1 MKVLITHKIPDII
14 TNLLGD
20 MRVEMN
26 NSDELLPAV
35 RFKQMAGDSD
45 AIICS
50 IHDIIDRP
58 IMEASPKLKVIA
70 VFGENTD
77 NIDINYAEH
86 RGIAVCST
94 KHILT
99 QSNAELGF
107 ALLMSAARN
116 IHISDRNL
124 RNNNFTNTSSVGV
137 DLYKKTIGFYG
148 FGNTGQAAAKI
159 ASGFSM
165 EIIYHSRE
173 RYKQGELIL
182 GATYASFDEL
192 LEWSDF
198 IMITEPVGY
207 STEPVFNINQFKMM
221 KKNAVIINISSNK
234 LINLNDLVS
243 ALDDDYIFSS
253 GIAIN
258 DTDTNKC
265 SILKKSEKIVL
276 YNNTSSYT
284 YETLEKMTQSC
295 SESIISVLHGGILPE
310 SAVNRPVHHI

>member
-26 NSDELLPAV
+26 NSEELLPAL

-50 IHDIIDRP
+50 THDIIDRP

-70 VFGENTD
+70 VFGENTE

-116 IHISDRNL
+116 INISDRNI
-124 RNNNFTNTSSVGV
+124 RNNNLTNISSIGV

-198 IMITEPVGY
+198 IMITEPVEYG
-207 STEPVFNINQFKMM
+207 TEQVFNLNEFKKM
-221 KKNAVIINISSNK
+221 KKNAVVVNISNYK
-234 LINLNDLVS
+234 LINIDDLITALND
-243 ALDDDYIFSS
+243 DIIFSS
-253 GIAIN
+253 GIAISN
-258 DTDTNKC
+258 IDTHKSN
-265 SILKKSEKIVL
+265 ILKKSDKIVL

-295 SESIISVLHGGILPE
+295 AESIINVLQGGILPE
-310 SAVNRPVHHI
+310 SAVNRPVYRI

>member
-26 NSDELLPAV
+26 NSEELLPAL

-50 IHDIIDRP
+50 THDIIDRP

-70 VFGENTD
+70 VFGENTE

-116 IHISDRNL
+116 INISDRNI
-124 RNNNFTNTSSVGV
+124 RNNNLTNISSIGV

-198 IMITEPVGY
+198 IMITEPVEYG
-207 STEPVFNINQFKMM
+207 TEQVFNINEFKKM
-221 KKNAVIINISSNK
+221 KKNAVVVNISNYK
-234 LINLNDLVS
+234 LINIDDLITALND
-243 ALDDDYIFSS
+243 DIIFSS
-253 GIAIN
+253 GIAISN
-258 DTDTNKC
+258 IDTHKSN
-265 SILKKSEKIVL
+265 ILKKSDKIVL

-295 SESIISVLHGGILPE
+295 AESIINVLQGGILPE
-310 SAVNRPVHHI
+310 SAVNRPVYRI

>member
-14 TNLLGD
+14 INLLGD

-26 NSDELLPAV
+26 NSEELLPAL

-50 IHDIIDRP
+50 THDIIDRP

-70 VFGENTD
+70 VFGENTE

-116 IHISDRNL
+116 INISDRNI
-124 RNNNFTNTSSVGV
+124 RNNNLTNISSIGV

-198 IMITEPVGY
+198 IMITEPVEYG
-207 STEPVFNINQFKMM
+207 TEQIFNINEFKKM
-221 KKNAVIINISSNK
+221 KKNAVIVNISNYK
-234 LINLNDLVS
+234 LINIDDLITALND
-243 ALDDDYIFSS
+243 DIIFSS
-253 GIAIN
+253 GIAISN
-258 DTDTNKC
+258 IDTHKSN
-265 SILKKSEKIVL
+265 ILKKSDKIVL

-295 SESIISVLHGGILPE
+295 AESIINVLQGGILPE
-310 SAVNRPVHHI
+310 SAVNRPVYRI

>member
-14 TNLLGD
+14 INLLGD

-26 NSDELLPAV
+26 NSEELLPAL

-50 IHDIIDRP
+50 THDIIDRP

-70 VFGENTD
+70 VFGENTE

-116 IHISDRNL
+116 INISDRNI
-124 RNNNFTNTSSVGV
+124 RNNNLTNISSIGV

-198 IMITEPVGY
+198 IMITEPVEYGA
-207 STEPVFNINQFKMM
+207 ELVFNINEFKKM
-221 KKNAVIINISSNK
+221 KKNAVVVNISNYK
-234 LINLNDLVS
+234 LINIDDLITALND
-243 ALDDDYIFSS
+243 DIIFSS
-253 GIAIN
+253 GIAISN
-258 DTDTNKC
+258 IETHKSN
-265 SILKKSEKIVL
+265 ILKKSDKIVL

-295 SESIISVLHGGILPE
+295 AESIINVLLGGILPE
-310 SAVNRPVHHI
+310 SAVNRPVYRI